1 MASLMNMH
9 SRPSVAPSLAT
20 VASVEE
26 VEPDDEE
33 NEAPKVVQTTDV
45 KEDIS
50 VPENNKQIPIRK
62 SSMAF
67 SLNTPLWLFLAQAK
81 MVD

>member
-1 MASLMNMH
+1 MASLMNIN

-26 VEPDDEE
+26 VEPGDEE
-33 NEAPKVVQTTDV
+33 NEVQKVVQTTND

-50 VPENNKQIPIRK
+50 VPENKSQISIRK
-62 SSMAF
+62 SSTAF
-67 SLNTPLWLFLAQAK
+67 CLNTPLWLFLAQAR